1 MIDKG
6 QFLKATYLFNI
17 ALTTVGAI
25 FKIYHYPNSETFILF
40 AIIAMLTYSLPVLLE
55 VFRSTRIGTSEK
67 LMWVTGMLCLTPIAG
82 YLYLFKAR
90 NRIANSDQQK

>member
-1 MIDKG
+1 
-6 QFLKATYLFNI
+6 
-17 ALTTVGAI
+17 
-25 FKIYHYPNSETFILF
+25 
-40 AIIAMLTYSLPVLLE
+40 MLTYSLPVLLE